1 VSLADLAVAKQS
13 PDAYIQQALQLAWYR
28 DQGYATATYET
39 ASTRT
44 FLHGRTDVIRTL
56 SDESRNFVKS
66 MVDPKVDVSSNC
78 RHAHHNRR

>member
-44 FLHGRTDVIRTL
+44 L